1 MNYETICRPIEPY
14 TRRRPVYEVICSTR
28 SIDEVRPRAILKSFG
43 LKWLVI
49 PTNRR
54 IMPGVVINPTREVKA
69 WVSTLNRH

>member
-14 TRRRPVYEVICSTR
+14 TRRKPCYEVISSAHTLQR
-28 SIDEVRPRAILKSFG
+28 VRPHAILKSVG

-54 IMPGVVINPTREVKA
+54 IMPGVVINPTEEVKA
-69 WVSTLNRH
+69 WVSTLNRP